1 MAAPVITTLTPAS
14 GYQDKTTLVTIT
26 GTDLASVTQLV
37 IGSTGMNIVSNSATV
52 VTAYI
57 PKFYALGA
65 ATVTLT
71 TAGGSDTET
80 FTVLAQPFISV
91 DPSSKF
97 GSYKDQYGRPAQV
110 QLTSTGAIPVDTEL
124 TFSGDVMVEDVVV
137 RGNTVVDGSGT
148 DTCLLTDASG
158 HLQIDTLS
166 IVPGVGAT
174 NLGKAEDAAHTSADV
189 GVMALAVRADT
200 AAATGANSDYVP
212 LLTDA
217 NGRLH
222 CLDANSATIA
232 GDTTSIDGKIPAK
245 GTAIMTGAVPITIA
259 TDDTMMTALDTAVD
273 IIAGDT
279 TSIDGKITA
288 CNTGA
293 VVVASGAITE
303 TNSGTIAGDT
313 TSIDGKITAC
323 NTGAV
328 VISSGTCAV
337 TNAGTFAVQAAPN
350 RTVAVTSATGS
361 AGISTTTA
369 IAAKF
374 RLSSITLHANAAM
387 ASEALTITVDANDG
401 ADYDAVLYSVNTSG
415 VTDIC
420 YTPDNDLLFESGDEI
435 VVTCTNTNTA
445 TYGLRIVTEV
455 I

>member
-232 GDTTSIDGKIPAK
+232 GDTTSIDGKI
-245 GTAIMTGAVPITIA
+245 
-259 TDDTMMTALDTAVD
+259 
-273 IIAGDT
+273 
-279 TSIDGKITA
+279 
-288 CNTGA
+288 
-293 VVVASGAITE
+293 
-303 TNSGTIAGDT
+303 
-313 TSIDGKITAC
+313 TAC

-337 TNAGTFAVQAAPN
+337 TNAGTFAVQAVPN

-401 ADYDAVLYSVNTSG
+401 ANYDAVLCSVNTSG

>member
-232 GDTTSIDGKIPAK
+232 GDTTSIDGKI
-245 GTAIMTGAVPITIA
+245 
-259 TDDTMMTALDTAVD
+259 
-273 IIAGDT
+273 
-279 TSIDGKITA
+279 
-288 CNTGA
+288 
-293 VVVASGAITE
+293 
-303 TNSGTIAGDT
+303 
-313 TSIDGKITAC
+313 TAC

-337 TNAGTFAVQAAPN
+337 TNAGTFAVTETAPFDGVVTN
-350 RTVAVTSATGS
+350 AGTFAVTETAPFNGVVTNAGTFAVQSAPSKTVTVTNATGS

-369 IAAKF
+369 LAAKF
-374 RLSSITLHANAAM
+374 RLSSVTLHASGAM
-387 ASEALTITVDANDG
+387 ADEALTITVDANDG